1 MKTALRVAVVIVFC
15 LCASIFLARSPEAA
29 VYKYQDQ
36 NGFWHFSD
44 TPPDV
49 AGDAVEQTVKDKKVK
64 ITTSTDLQ
72 KQLSKKLPAQNK
84 IEQARNATVSIK
96 TALHYGSGFFI
107 TENGY
112 IVTNKHVVHGGAE
125 ELAQDQIELEKE
137 KEALDRIANL
147 LSDENY
153 WLEQENAWLME
164 TKSKLEKIRWRIEN
178 NLRTLSSAEK
188 NYYNANTP
196 EYNAR
201 LGVYRGRKSEYDR
214 QEQQYNNK
222 EASFQ
227 KRKYE
232 YDKMDINLHSQRGCS
247 VILADETELIAK
259 EVAVSDKHDLL
270 LLKIDG
276 YVTPFIR
283 PGNANQLAH
292 GEPLYAIGNPI
303 NFAHSVT
310 SGVFSGFREDLIQSS
325 AQVNPGNSGGPLIT
339 KEGDVIGVNTKKIV
353 HQEIEGI
360 SFAIPIHIV
369 LNEFNNYLGQH
380 TNPVQQN

>member
-1 MKTALRVAVVIVFC
+1 MKTVLHVAAVIVFC
-15 LCASIFLARSPEAA
+15 LCAAIFLGRSPEAA

-36 NGFWHFSD
+36 NGVWHFSD
-44 TPPDV
+44 APPDV
-49 AGDAVEQTVKDKKVK
+49 AEDAVEQMVRDKKVK
-64 ITTSTDLQ
+64 ITTGTDLQ
-72 KQLSKKLPAQNK
+72 KQLSKKLPVQNK
-84 IEQARNATVSIK
+84 IEHARNATVSIK
-96 TALHYGSGFFI
+96 TALRYGSGFFI
-107 TENGY
+107 SENGY

-125 ELAQDQIELEKE
+125 ELAKDQKELEIEKE
-137 KEALDRIANL
+137 KLDRIANF
-147 LSDENY
+147 LSDEYY
-153 WLEQENAWLME
+153 WLEEENAWLME
-164 TKSKLEKIRWRIEN
+164 TKAKLEKIRWRIEN
-178 NLRTLSSAEK
+178 NVRTLSSAEK

-201 LGVYRGRKSEYDR
+201 LGAYRGRKSEYDR
-214 QEQQYNNK
+214 QEQQYNNM

-227 KRKYE
+227 K
-232 YDKMDINLHSQRGCS
+232 CT

-283 PGNANQLAH
+283 PGNVNQLAH

-325 AQVNPGNSGGPLIT
+325 AQINPGSSGGPLIT
-339 KEGDVIGVNTKKIV
+339 KAGDVIGVNTKKIV
-353 HQEIEGI
+353 HQEVEGI

-369 LNEFNNYLGQH
+369 LKEFNNYLAQH

>member
-1 MKTALRVAVVIVFC
+1 MKTILRVAAVIVFC
-15 LCASIFLARSPEAA
+15 LWAAIFLGRSPEAA

-36 NGFWHFSD
+36 NGIWHFSD

-49 AGDAVEQTVKDKKVK
+49 AEDAVEQMVKDKKVK
-64 ITTSTDLQ
+64 ITTGTDLQ

-96 TALHYGSGFFI
+96 TALRYGSGFFI
-107 TENGY
+107 SENGY
-112 IVTNKHVVHGGAE
+112 IVTNKHVVHGGAQ

-137 KEALDRIANL
+137 EEKLGRIANL

-153 WLEQENAWLME
+153 WLEEENAWLMGAKAE
-164 TKSKLEKIRWRIEN
+164 LENVKRRIEKRE
-178 NLRTLSSAEK
+178 LTLSSAQISS
-188 NYYNANTP
+188 YNAYTS
-196 EYNAR
+196 EYNVR
-201 LGVYRGRKSEYDR
+201 LGVYMRRKSEYDR
-214 QEQQYNNK
+214 LEQQYNNK

-232 YDKMDINLHSQRGCS
+232 YDEMDIKLHSQRGCT

-276 YVTPFIR
+276 YVTPFIS
-283 PGNANQLAH
+283 PGNVNQLAH

-353 HQEIEGI
+353 HQEVEGI

>member
-1 MKTALRVAVVIVFC
+1 MKTILRVAAVIVFC
-15 LCASIFLARSPEAA
+15 LWAAIFLGRSPEAA

-36 NGFWHFSD
+36 NGIWHFSD

-49 AGDAVEQTVKDKKVK
+49 AEDAVEQMVKDKKVK
-64 ITTSTDLQ
+64 ITTGTDLQ

-96 TALHYGSGFFI
+96 TALRYGSGFFI
-107 TENGY
+107 SENGY
-112 IVTNKHVVHGGAE
+112 IVTNKHVVHGGAQ

-137 KEALDRIANL
+137 EEKLGRIANL

-153 WLEQENAWLME
+153 WLEEENAWLME
-164 TKSKLEKIRWRIEN
+164 AKAELENVKRRIEKRE
-178 NLRTLSSAEK
+178 LTLSSAQISS
-188 NYYNANTP
+188 YNAYTS
-196 EYNAR
+196 EYNVR
-201 LGVYRGRKSEYDR
+201 LGVYMRRKSEYDR
-214 QEQQYNNK
+214 LEQQYNNK

-232 YDKMDINLHSQRGCS
+232 YDEMDIKLHSQRGCT

-276 YVTPFIR
+276 YVTPFIS
-283 PGNANQLAH
+283 PGNVNQLAH

-353 HQEIEGI
+353 HQEVEGI